1 MKHLVIPIV
10 LFLCCSITGCNTKPS
25 IQEVC
30 AETEDGVRE
39 LLMENYSDEIQL
51 RMDRYFLDTQADELT
66 YTGALK
72 ATAFFKNPTW
82 DSNKGVVVEVD
93 DSISFYRNVKIKFLD
108 KKYEEYSIT
117 IDEDDN

>member
-1 MKHLVIPIV
+1 MKHIIPLIV
-10 LFLCCSITGCNTKPS
+10 FVCCIFVGCNTKPT

-30 AETEDGVRE
+30 KATEDGVRE

-82 DSNKGVVVEVD
+82 DSKKGIVVEVD
-93 DSISFYRNVKIKFLD
+93 DSISFYRTVKIKFFD

-117 IDEDDN
+117 IDTDED

>member
-1 MKHLVIPIV
+1 MKYRIILFIV
-10 LFLCCSITGCNTKPS
+10 LACCTIIGCNSMPT
-25 IQEVC
+25 IQEVR
-30 AETEDGVRE
+30 EQTEDGVRE

-51 RMDRYFLDTQADELT
+51 RMDRYFLDTQVDELT

-82 DSNKGVVVEVD
+82 DSNRGIVVEVD
-93 DSISFYRNVKIKFLD
+93 DSIGFYRTVKIKFLD

-117 IDEDDN
+117 IDNDD